1 MRFASALLFLALV
14 ARQAHAQTPDSAS
27 SPPGT
32 SVSGIVYDS
41 IASGP
46 LREAMVQLVSSEG
59 TGTFVRATQSDSLGR
74 FLLRG
79 IPDGRYT
86 LGFLHPM
93 LDSLGVAPPL
103 REVHIDR
110 QQPARVD
117 LAIPSARRLR
127 AAICGA
133 TTAADSGAIVVGT
146 IRDARDHSPVDGAS
160 VRGEW
165 LELSFRPGG
174 MFRRIQGLT
183 ARTGDNGW
191 FALCNVPRD
200 GTLEL
205 LASRGADSTARIDVA
220 VPNDGFLR
228 RDLYI
233 GAARPVPSADTAKAA
248 ARRLRAG
255 DGRISG
261 TVILSADRR
270 PLAGARVSIVDGPE
284 ARTNER
290 GEWTLS
296 DAPSGTRMLEV
307 RALGYY
313 PDRRVVNVVTQA
325 PPLAIELST
334 VKQVLDTV
342 RVRAQLLTD
351 RNRSGFME
359 RRRTS
364 GTGRFLTA
372 EDIARGNPI
381 NTADIFRRVPG
392 MYSDSSIR
400 MRGPFGE
407 CSPAFYLDGQLMPA
421 MAELTADDINIWVR
435 PQEVAAIEVYVGQAP
450 PQFQQGL
457 GGCGS
462 IVIWTK

>member
-1 MRFASALLFLALV
+1 MRIVSALLLLIGF
-14 ARQAHAQTPDSAS
+14 ARQAQSQAPDSTP
-27 SPPGT
+27 SPAGT
-32 SVSGIVYDS
+32 SVSGIVHDS
-41 IASGP
+41 IAGAP
-46 LREAMVQLVSSEG
+46 LSDAMVQLVAADGAGS
-59 TGTFVRATQSDSLGR
+59 FVRATQSDSLGR
-74 FLLRG
+74 YLLRG

-103 REVHIDR
+103 REVHIGG

-133 TTAADSGAIVVGT
+133 TTAADSGAVVVGT
-146 IRDARDHSPVDGAS
+146 VRDARDHAAVDGAS

-165 LELSFRPGG
+165 LELSFRQGG

-200 GTLEL
+200 GTMEL
-205 LASRGADSTARIDVA
+205 LASRGSDSTARVDVQ

-233 GAARPVPSADTAKAA
+233 GAARPVPTADSANAA
-248 ARRLRAG
+248 ARRLRSG

-261 TVILSADRR
+261 TVVMSKDGR
-270 PLAGARVSIVDGPE
+270 PLPGAQVGIVDGPE

-296 DAPSGTRMLEV
+296 GAPSGTRVLEV
-307 RALGYY
+307 RAVGYY
-313 PDRRVVNVVTQA
+313 PERRPVNVVTQA
-325 PPLAIELST
+325 PPLRIELST
-334 VKQVLDTV
+334 LAQVLDTV
-342 RVRAQLLTD
+342 RVRGELLTD

-372 EDIARGNPI
+372 EDIARRNPI
-381 NTADIFRRVPG
+381 NTSDLFRSIPG
-392 MYSDSSIR
+392 VYSDSSIR
-400 MRGPFGE
+400 VRGPFGE
-407 CSPAFYLDGQLMPA
+407 CSPSLYLDGQPMPR
-421 MAELTADDINIWVR
+421 MSELTADDINIWVR
-435 PQEVAAIEVYVGQAP
+435 PQEVAAIEIYVGQIP
-450 PQFQQGL
+450 SQFQQGL